1 MTEDKIITLDGHQ
14 LGNIRGYI
22 VKMRGYTIIR
32 INDTLTISEKEL
44 QLERSLDFIRNNQGF
59 SLHIFL

>member
-1 MTEDKIITLDGHQ
+1 MTEDKIITLDGQQ

-22 VKMRGYTIIR
+22 VKMRGYIIIR
-32 INDTLTISEKEL
+32 INDTLTNSEKKL
-44 QLERSLDFIRNNQGF
+44 QLERSLDFIHNNQGF

>member
-1 MTEDKIITLDGHQ
+1 MTEDKIITLDGQQ

-22 VKMRGYTIIR
+22 VKMRGYIIVR
-32 INDTLTISEKEL
+32 INDTLTNSEKKL
-44 QLERSLDFIRNNQGF
+44 QLERSLDFIHNNQGF

>member
-1 MTEDKIITLDGHQ
+1 MTEDKIITLDGQQ

-22 VKMRGYTIIR
+22 VKMRGYIIIR
-32 INDTLTISEKEL
+32 INDTLTNSEKKL

>member
-1 MTEDKIITLDGHQ
+1 MTEDKIITLDGQQ

-22 VKMRGYTIIR
+22 VKMRGYIIVR
-32 INDTLTISEKEL
+32 INNTLTSTEKKI
-44 QLERSLDFIRNNQGF
+44 QLEKSLDFIQNNQGF